1 MEVKIGKVTHF
12 YNRISVAVLELTG
25 ELRVGDR
32 VVIIGHST
40 ELSQVVASMEIE
52 HHKVQAVGA
61 GQEVALKV
69 AEPVHAGD
77 QVYKIVAE
85 A

>member
-1 MEVKIGKVTHF
+1 MEIKIGKVTHF
-12 YNRISVAVLELTG
+12 YNRISVAVLQLTG
-25 ELRVGDR
+25 ELRLGDR
-32 VVIIGHST
+32 VLIIGHST
-40 ELSQVVASMEIE
+40 ELSQVVSSMEIE
-52 HHKVQAVGA
+52 HRKVQTVGP

-77 QVYKIVAE
+77 DVYKVVSE